1 MTSFA
6 FIAGLIPLMVATGA
20 GAIGNRT
27 LGSAALGG
35 MLFGTVF
42 GVIIV
47 PGLYYVFGSLAEGR
61 KLIKHEEFNPLSEE
75 FNYAGKNHKKENKN
89 E

>member
-6 FIAGLIPLMVATGA
+6 FIAGLIPLMIATGA

-47 PGLYYVFGSLAEGR
+47 PGLYYIFGSLAAGR
-61 KLIKHEEFNPLSEE
+61 KLIKDEEDSSLSEV
-75 FNYAGKNHKKENKN
+75 FVHQIDNFKN
-89 E
+89 EEHE